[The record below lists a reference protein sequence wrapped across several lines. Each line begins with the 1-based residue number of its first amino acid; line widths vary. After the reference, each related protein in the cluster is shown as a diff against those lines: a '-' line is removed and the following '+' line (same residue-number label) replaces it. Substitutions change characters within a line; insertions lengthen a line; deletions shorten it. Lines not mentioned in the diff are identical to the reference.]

1 MPLLNREDHAPRDWA
16 AGASQPVF
24 YTLQAPASL
33 APGDYEF
40 VARVFDDQGQQQG
53 VFGSSGAFAG
63 IQASV
68 AQVRVTAPP
77 SQPAP
82 DIPRPVAGRG
92 PLAGYGELP
101 QSVTAGDPLTLDL
114 WWRAQ
119 QATMLEIILQIG
131 EVQLPL
137 MLETEGW
144 RAGQLYQIRPT
155 WRLPPD
161 LAAGRQTLFLFA
173 PGVNGQ
179 GRTAELGE
187 VDVETRQRRYDLPPE
202 VNPLQVQVG
211 DLALL
216 QAVSV
221 ETQEQNLLVHVIW
234 QAQQTTF
241 ENYTTFVQLRDGE
254 RVIGDDDRQP
264 SPPTSHWAQGEVI
277 VENYTLPRP
286 ATGEY
291 AVALGLYDAA
301 TGQRL
306 RMRSA
311 RDQNLSDD
319 QYVLP
324 VVIP

>member
-1 MPLLNREDHAPRDWA
+1 M
-16 AGASQPVF
+16 
-24 YTLQAPASL
+24 
-33 APGDYEF
+33 
-40 VARVFDDQGQQQG
+40 
-53 VFGSSGAFAG
+53 
-63 IQASV
+63 
-68 AQVRVTAPP
+68 
-77 SQPAP
+77 
-82 DIPRPVAGRG
+82 
-92 PLAGYGELP
+92 
-101 QSVTAGDPLTLDL
+101 
-114 WWRAQ
+114 
-119 QATMLEIILQIG
+119 
-131 EVQLPL
+131 
-137 MLETEGW
+137 
-144 RAGQLYQIRPT
+144 
-155 WRLPPD
+155 
-161 LAAGRQTLFLFA
+161 
-173 PGVNGQ
+173 
-179 GRTAELGE
+179 AELGE
-187 VDVETRQRRYDLPPE
+187 LDVETRQRRYELPPE
-202 VNPLQVQVG
+202 VDPLQVKVG

-254 RVIGDDDRQP
+254 RVIADDDRQP

-277 VENYTLPRP
+277 VETYTLPRP

-291 AVALGLYDAA
+291 TVALGLYDAA